1 MYSQGQGQVAI
12 DSFNMYSQGLGQVAI
27 GRALICIV
35 NV

>member
-12 DSFNMYSQGLGQVAI
+12 DSFNMYSQGLGQVAR